1 MRIAERIRS
10 GVELLNFQGKVHVTI
25 SGGVAQ
31 FSEGNL
37 DQLIQQADQKLY
49 EAKKSG
55 RNIIKG
61 NLDETNN

>member
-10 GVELLNFQGKVHVTI
+10 EVELLNFQGKVHVTI

-31 FSEGNL
+31 FSEGTL

-49 EAKKSG
+49 EAKKVEE
-55 RNIIKG
+55 I
-61 NLDETNN
+61 